1 MKSPLYRISLS
12 AGFFLL
18 WLGYFMPEQ
27 TIRRRWDSFGVILLD
42 LLAAA
47 LVYVRALF
55 MSRARTNTV
64 PGASGPF
71 RDRAGVG
78 LIFATLA
85 LMLPGAAEPGI
96 HPKFTDRIIW
106 FLVLAGVGAAN
117 AGATYG
123 LCALSA
129 RREFPLQGDRLL
141 PERIGRPEL
150 DSNVSAGDRASA
162 SSGGFT
168 EAVPAT
174 FVDAVNH

>member
-1 MKSPLYRISLS
+1 M
-12 AGFFLL
+12 GFL
-18 WLGYFMPEQ
+18 W
-27 TIRRRWDSFGVILLD
+27 VILLD

-47 LVYVRALF
+47 LVYVRAPVYVAW
-55 MSRARTNTV
+55 ARTRT
-64 PGASGPF
+64 PF
-71 RDRAGVG
+71 RVLRAFRDGAGVG

-85 LMLPGAAEPGI
+85 LMLPGSGEPGI

-141 PERIGRPEL
+141 PE
-150 DSNVSAGDRASA
+150 
-162 SSGGFT
+162 
-168 EAVPAT
+168 
-174 FVDAVNH
+174 